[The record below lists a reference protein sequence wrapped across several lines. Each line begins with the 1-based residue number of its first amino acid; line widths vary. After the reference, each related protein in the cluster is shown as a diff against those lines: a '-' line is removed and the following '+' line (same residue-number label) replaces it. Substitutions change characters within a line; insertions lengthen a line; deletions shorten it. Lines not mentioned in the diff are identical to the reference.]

1 MEESQFMTELQAE
14 GVLAHEVFKN
24 FCFGGFSEDQ
34 ALRLTAYWLVAVG
47 AQERLELEYEE
58 IEETDE

>member
-1 MEESQFMTELQAE
+1 MTELQAE

-34 ALRLTAYWLVAVG
+34 ALRITAYWLVAVG
-47 AQERLELEYEE
+47 AQERLEMVTEFEDEE
-58 IEETDE
+58 ESDD